1 MMEETRTSGAHRLL
15 EAHCVQRASRKRS
28 VVHNQPQVAPGGHDR
43 DSSQNI
49 LNKKMKIKMLPIEL
63 LRDVLV

>member
-1 MMEETRTSGAHRLL
+1 MMEKTRTSAAHRL
-15 EAHCVQRASRKRS
+15 EQAYCVQRASRKCS
-28 VVHNQPQVAPGGHDR
+28 AVHNQPQVAPGGHDG

-49 LNKKMKIKMLPIEL
+49 LNKKMKIKMPIEL